1 MNSSQTVEQKVDP
14 QPPVILT
21 EEQVKEFQGILGEVK
36 GGWAEIK
43 ALPATI
49 KTLQDDKGD
58 LQATVELLRG
68 LVGDSW
74 PTVDV
79 GREAERS
86 SAIQQ
91 TGGLRYGYGH
101 DRGYKPHTPL

>member
-21 EEQVKEFQGILGEVK
+21 EDQVKEFQGILGEVK

-49 KTLQDDKGD
+49 KTLQDDSV
-58 LQATVELLRG
+58 Q
-68 LVGDSW
+68 
-74 PTVDV
+74 P
-79 GREAERS
+79 RS
-86 SAIQQ
+86 
-91 TGGLRYGYGH
+91 TM
-101 DRGYKPHTPL
+101 